1 MSIGGKTMRIRYLVT
16 VLALAALA
24 GCGAETMS
32 AAATAGGIK
41 RQELQ
46 QGQKTLEQSK
56 AKIDQAMQLQQQRA
70 DQSAE
75 RN

>member
-1 MSIGGKTMRIRYLVT
+1 MTIRYLIAVF
-16 VLALAALA
+16 AFALA
-24 GCGAETMS
+24 GCGAETMG
-32 AAATAGGIK
+32 AAATGAAIK
-41 RQELQ
+41 KQELQ
-46 QGQKTLEQSK
+46 QAQKTLEQSR